1 MYSTKDLH
9 SALHLFLKAKIT
21 GKAVDFAPIWNHYW
35 NGAIRELA
43 FHTTDTP
50 NHTKYGNNLASSWKW
65 FIDFGVDVD
74 VFLPSICVLVN
85 IPICLISVTGQQGR
99 ESGPKSREA
108 KACVL
113 LDLIYFYLIFLP
125 VVYLKQR
132 GWESANKFRCQK
144 LHNHKH
150 NKRYFILI
158 WSHKYADNKL
168 NWKKYI

>member
-43 FHTTDTP
+43 FHTTGTP

-74 VFLPSICVLVN
+74 VFLPSICVLMN

-113 LDLIYFYLIFLP
+113 LDLIYFYLIFFASCIFKADRVRECKQISLP
-125 VVYLKQR
+125 KAPQPQTQQTLFYTDMV
-132 GWESANKFRCQK
+132 S
-144 LHNHKH
+144 
-150 NKRYFILI
+150 
-158 WSHKYADNKL
+158 
-168 NWKKYI
+168 